1 MQLDRIGIWIANA
14 LLFGLACLFAASIVN
29 QFLAGALETPE
40 TETAPAAAPDPPRA
54 RTWAERQVILTRNLF
69 NASTLA
75 PPKPVR
81 PTPAEEEKLAAT
93 RLPLRLLGT
102 AATED
107 PETSWAAVEDLE
119 ERTHRIVRPGDAVKG
134 KARVVRVERRRIVLD
149 NGGRREELALEEEE
163 QAGPRPQR
171 AAARRAARAKR
182 RAAARRAAPNAA
194 AAARLRKLAENR
206 FAVPREEV
214 DEAMRNPA
222 NLFSQARI
230 LPKYEE
236 GRMVGVQLNAIK
248 PDSLFARI
256 GIESGDTIVE
266 LNGIR
271 IDSPEQSAELL
282 RELSQA
288 REFNVVVA
296 GPDGTTRTLNFVPE
310 Q

>member
-29 QFLAGALETPE
+29 QFLAGALEAPE
-40 TETAPAAAPDPPRA
+40 VEARPAPPADPPRA

-75 PPKPVR
+75 PPKPKQ
-81 PTPAEEEKLAAT
+81 PAPAEDEKLAAT

-102 AATED
+102 AAADD
-107 PETSWAAVEDLE
+107 PEASWAAVEDLE

-134 KARVVRVERRRIVLD
+134 KARVVRIERRRIVLD
-149 NGGRREELALEEEE
+149 NGGRREELALEEDPKAK
-163 QAGPRPQR
+163 AGPRR
-171 AAARRAARAKR
+171 AARRGARAARRAAV
-182 RAAARRAAPNAA
+182 RRAAPNAA

-206 FAVPREEV
+206 FAVSREQM

-310 Q
+310 E